1 MGDDSLLNEFFVDTQ
16 SHLDGVEVDAL
27 GLEKDSASKELIDDV
42 FRRVHSIKGN
52 AGMLGYTSVHECGQE
67 FETFLDGVRDR
78 GVATFEEIERIF
90 NYLDNLKSVVDELR
104 VEKGFGS
111 ELAPTAEEVVESA
124 DVVDVAGEPET
135 ADPAPAPGAPVG
147 DIKPAPAPPPQGG
160 APQVA
165 PVVKGGKKG
174 SAKAAPDVEPVTYL
188 TFELAGESYGIDIV
202 KIREII
208 SLEAITRVP
217 NTKYYVEGV
226 MNLRDQIIPVFNLKK
241 KLDIAVDD
249 DIGGIEKNIVIVEI
263 GKVATGLKVDEVT
276 GIKALYPS
284 MIASPD
290 SFYGAI
296 PTNYLSGVG
305 HAEEGAII
313 ILNAED
319 LCDPSETLF

>member
-1 MGDDSLLNEFFVDTQ
+1 VGDDSLLNEFFVDTQ

-78 GVATFEEIERIF
+78 GAATFEEIERIF
-90 NYLDNLKSVVDELR
+90 NYLDSLKSVVDELR

-124 DVVDVAGEPET
+124 DVTGEPET
-135 ADPAPAPGAPVG
+135 ADPAPEPGVPVG

-160 APQVA
+160 APQGA
-165 PVVKGGKKG
+165 PVGKGGKKE
-174 SAKAAPDVEPVTYL
+174 SAKAAPEAEPVTYL

-241 KLDIAVDD
+241 KLDIAVDS
-249 DIGGIEKNIVIVEI
+249 DIDGIEKNIVIVEI